1 MKFKLISKITA
12 LLISSVLITACG
24 DKEPKKTHASTT
36 TTQKF
41 KRETTLKGYVSND
54 DGLIAAGEVKVL
66 DSKGKLLTT
75 THVTAKGR
83 YEATVPKDSTLPIVL
98 NFYPEDGAKESV
110 KEMRSIVVYS
120 SMTKYNITQM
130 TTSIAKAAKELGGYT
145 AANIRLAAESSIH
158 VPDSNKTSTG
168 FRGDPTKQYGGWH

>member
-1 MKFKLISKITA
+1 MKIKLISTVSV
-12 LLISSVLITACG
+12 LLLSSALITACG
-24 DKEPKKTHASTT
+24 DKEPKKTNTST

-41 KRETTLKGYVSND
+41 KRETTLKGVVSND
-54 DGLIAAGEVKVL
+54 DGLITAGEVKVL

-75 THVTAKGR
+75 IQVTKKGR

-120 SMTKYNITQM
+120 SMTKYNITQI
-130 TTSIAKAAKELGGYT
+130 TTSIAKKAKEMGGYT